1 MTLVSQCDVWYAGI
15 KDFQEEFY
23 GVWFD
28 IILNYLGRKTD
39 MVSMTKITLLKMERN
54 NTQTSIKLKK
64 TIRTIRNLKD
74 IEHKLRNETQAAWV

>member
-1 MTLVSQCDVWYAGI
+1 
-15 KDFQEEFY
+15 
-23 GVWFD
+23 
-28 IILNYLGRKTD
+28 

-74 IEHKLRNETQAAWV
+74 IEHKLHNETQAA